1 MNKSGL
7 EKSAVQLSRTS
18 IFSNWV
24 SNFPFSRQGPRQG
37 PRQAIFPS
45 QKKHKLRLAQGK
57 QNLRAAY
64 PNDKLEFEFFSS
76 LENEIEIMNYT
87 QIAWILL
94 NTNLHIQA
102 LNCSRLVADLSLLD
116 IILTC
121 NCDQSRNTH
130 QIFLVDCNK

>member
-1 MNKSGL
+1 MSTFSFSL
-7 EKSAVQLSRTS
+7 AQRARARAYTS
-18 IFSNWV
+18 H
-24 SNFPFSRQGPRQG
+24 FPKK
-37 PRQAIFPS
+37 
-45 QKKHKLRLAQGK
+45 KKHKLRLAQGK

-76 LENEIEIMNYT
+76 LANEIEIMNYT
-87 QIAWILL
+87 DSVD
-94 NTNLHIQA
+94 TTKHNLHIQP

-121 NCDQSRNTH
+121 NCDQSRITH